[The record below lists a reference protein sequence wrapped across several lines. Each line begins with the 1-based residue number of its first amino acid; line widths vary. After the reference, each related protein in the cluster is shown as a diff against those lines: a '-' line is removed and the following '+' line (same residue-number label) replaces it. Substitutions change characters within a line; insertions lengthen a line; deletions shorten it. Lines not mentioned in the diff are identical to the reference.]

1 MIDYIKGQIIEL
13 TPTELVLENHGIGY
27 SILIS
32 LQTYEAFQLQTQAVA
47 YIHHYIREDEEL
59 FYGFA
64 TKDERELFRLL
75 IGVSGIGVASA
86 RMMLSTLS
94 SEEIR
99 QAILAGDVN
108 RIKSVK
114 GIGLKSAQ
122 RLILELKDKVAKGEG
137 AETPPSSR
145 PTIPPWW
152 TKPQPPLPCW
162 DSPKPISARSCRAYS
177 KNTPTQRWKTSSS
190 LPCKNFNV
198 PRGTIFELT
207 TEINQQNGNIGGGDP
222 GDSGSLSNGLGLVSF
237 QFLATL
243 NGQTLNLVKIKVGRN
258 PDVLQA
264 RILLGL

>member
-32 LQTYEAFQLQTQAVA
+32 LQTYEAFQAKTDAVA

-86 RMMLSTLS
+86 RMMLSTLT

-99 QAILAGDVN
+99 QAKLSEDVN
-108 RIKSVK
+108 KSKSVK

-122 RLILELKDKVAKGEG
+122 RLVLELKDKIVKGEG
-137 AETPPSSR
+137 SAETV
-145 PTIPPWW
+145 
-152 TKPQPPLPCW
+152 LF
-162 DSPKPISARSCRAYS
+162 
-177 KNTPTQRWKTSSS
+177 KTSNSAI
-190 LPCKNFNV
+190 V
-198 PRGTIFELT
+198 DEATTALT
-207 TEINQQNGNIGGGDP
+207 MLGFSKANISKVMP
-222 GDSGSLSNGLGLVSF
+222 GILKDNPGARVEDI
-237 QFLATL
+237 
-243 NGQTLNLVKIKVGRN
+243 IKAA
-258 PDVLQA
+258 LQK
-264 RILLGL
+264 L